1 MIAIIDYGLSN
12 LRSVQRAFAQCG
24 VEAEIIT
31 TPEKLAAARGAV
43 IPGVGAFGQAMVNL
57 RAAGF
62 VDAIHEFVARGRPF
76 GGICLG
82 MQLLFEA
89 SEELGQHQGLGLLKG
104 SVKKFAGGVKVPHI
118 GWNQVNIVHD
128 TPLLARIRSGSY
140 AYFVHSY
147 YVVPSDQSLVCATT
161 DYGEPFASVVARDN
175 LYAFQFHPE
184 KSQQVGLQMLRNFAQ
199 LADEVVS
206 VT

>member
-24 VEAEIIT
+24 VAAEIIT
-31 TPEKLAAARGAV
+31 TPEKMHSARGAV

-62 VDAIHEFVARGRPF
+62 VDAIHEFVASGKPF

-82 MQLLFEA
+82 MQLLFEE
-89 SEELGQHQGLGLLKG
+89 SEELGQYQGLGLLKG
-104 SVKKFAGGVKVPHI
+104 SVKKFVGGVKVPHI
-118 GWNQVNIVHD
+118 GWNQVHIMHD
-128 TPLLARIRSGSY
+128 TPLLADIQSDSY

-147 YVVPSDQSLVCATT
+147 YVAPSDESLVCATT
-161 DYGEPFASVVARDN
+161 DYGTPFSSVVVRDN

-184 KSQQVGLQMLRNFAQ
+184 KSQQVGLQMVRNFAR
-199 LADEVVS
+199 LAGEL
-206 VT
+206 

>member
-12 LRSVQRAFAQCG
+12 LRSVQRAFAQFG
-24 VEAEIIT
+24 VDAQIVS
-31 TPEKLAAARGAV
+31 TPEPLHNARGAL

-62 VDAIHEFVARGRPF
+62 VDAIHEFVASGRAF

-82 MQLLFEA
+82 MQLLFER
-89 SEELGQHQGLGLLKG
+89 SDELGQHEGLGLLKG
-104 SVKKFAGGVKVPHI
+104 DVKKFTGDVLVPHI
-118 GWNQVNIVHD
+118 GWNQINVTRP
-128 TPLLARIRSGSY
+128 TPLLDQIRSDSY

-147 YVVPSDQSLVCATT
+147 YCAQRDEADVCATT
-161 DYGEPFASVVARDN
+161 DYGGDFASVLARDN

-184 KSQQVGLQMLRNFAQ
+184 KSQQVGMQMLKNFAR
-199 LADEVVS
+199 LAGERVAA
-206 VT
+206 